1 MAEDIKVYVHTPGG
15 DSHPIEA
22 PVDIRTEEFVR
33 ELISGLQLPSVDA
46 EGRQVSW
53 TIDDKDTGKTLDY
66 QNTLQE
72 AGVRG
77 GHHLYMRRQVTAGNG
92 AD

>member
-1 MAEDIKVYVHTPGG
+1 MAEDIKIYIHTPGG

-22 PVDIRTEEFVR
+22 PADIRTEEFIK
-33 ELISGLQLPSVDA
+33 ELISGLNLPNVDA

-66 QNTLQE
+66 QSTL
-72 AGVRG
+72 ADSGVRA
-77 GHHLYMRRQVTAGNG
+77 GHHLHMRRQVTAGG
-92 AD
+92 CL